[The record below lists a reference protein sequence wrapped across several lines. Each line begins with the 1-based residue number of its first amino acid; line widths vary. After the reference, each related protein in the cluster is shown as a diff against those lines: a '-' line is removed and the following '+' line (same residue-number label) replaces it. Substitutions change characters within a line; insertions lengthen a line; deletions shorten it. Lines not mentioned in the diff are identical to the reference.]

1 MSVNGDNFNI
11 VSRSFYFEGQFE
23 DNVKENLSDVF
34 LPTALVLLRVHNFKL
49 VYLKDFRKKEA
60 RIFNKQSWTGVE
72 RVAREIEEH
81 VA

>member
-1 MSVNGDNFNI
+1 M
-11 VSRSFYFEGQFE
+11 
-23 DNVKENLSDVF
+23 LF
-34 LPTALVLLRVHNFKL
+34 LPAALVLLRVHNFKL
-49 VYLKDFRKKEA
+49 VYLKYFRKKEA

>member
-1 MSVNGDNFNI
+1 MLFYPQHLFCSEFTILNLYINNI
-11 VSRSFYFEGQFE
+11 V
-23 DNVKENLSDVF
+23 V
-34 LPTALVLLRVHNFKL
+34 P
-49 VYLKDFRKKEA
+49 KKEA